1 MMINILFFIP
11 KLSEGGAEKVL
22 RNLVNNMDQTK
33 FNITVQ
39 TIDVCNPEQYLVD
52 GIRYKAINRCKTSLG
67 RKLFSYWFRLCAEL
81 KVAYQFFVKDDYD
94 IEVAYLETIATK
106 IISQSTNQNAV
117 KLAWVHCDLSQ
128 KEGMV
133 AAADKLRKQYQ
144 VYDKIICVS
153 QDVQVGFQKLF
164 GNTFSTLVLN
174 NVIDEEEIFRKA
186 EEKIEWVCDSDRKRL
201 LAVGRLTHQ
210 KNFSHLIDTCAK
222 LFNAGYR
229 FQLLILGEGPER
241 ENLERQ
247 IQELRIEEI
256 VELKG
261 FCANPYP
268 YMKKADII
276 VCSSLYEGISTV
288 VQEALILGRPVVT
301 TPCTGMKELL
311 ENSEYGLI
319 AENTNDGLYK
329 SLSLML
335 NTDQML
341 TEYSKKALSRGSFLY
356 KEKAGAETETLFSTI
371 LTMHR
376 IHGGKS

>member
-1 MMINILFFIP
+1 MINILFFIP

-39 TIDVCNPEQYLVD
+39 TIDMCNPEQYLVE

-67 RKLFSYWFRLCAEL
+67 KKLFSYWFRFCAEL

-94 IEVAYLETIATK
+94 IEVAYLETVATK
-106 IISQSTNQNAV
+106 VISQSTNQNAV

-133 AAADKLRKQYQ
+133 SATDKLRKQYQ

-164 GNTFSTLVLN
+164 GNRFSTLVLN
-174 NVIDEEEIFRKA
+174 NVIDEEEIFKKA
-186 EEKIEWVCDSDRKRL
+186 EEKIEWFCDSDKKRL
-201 LAVGRLTHQ
+201 LAVGRLTHE

-222 LFNAGYR
+222 LFNAGCQ

-261 FCANPYP
+261 FCVNPYP

-311 ENSEYGLI
+311 GNSEYGLI
-319 AENTNDGLYK
+319 AENTDDGLYK
-329 SLSLML
+329 SLSFML
-335 NTDQML
+335 TTDQML
-341 TEYSKKALSRGSFLY
+341 TEYSKKASSRGSFFY
-356 KEKAGAETETLFSTI
+356 KEKTKAETEALFSSI
-371 LTMHR
+371 LTTHR